1 MRPQVKGSFRKVR
14 SLQVAA
20 QAATVFVAA
29 FPAASSFNFKFMM
42 MSSGRGDQRACQFR
56 KIFFLIYRNIILIIV
71 DPIRAAI

>member
-1 MRPQVKGSFRKVR
+1 
-14 SLQVAA
+14 
-20 QAATVFVAA
+20 
-29 FPAASSFNFKFMM
+29 MM